1 MTPKIIFDG
10 EGLRASV
17 MGHEEGPGTADKLFV
32 TFDNWNGN
40 REGFLPLK
48 TGRSFVDLGYVHLHL
63 YTARNDWFLAP
74 DLTPALAALSTFCAP
89 FVRRAGMSF
98 SMGGN
103 GALLL
108 SRVLK
113 FDQLLFVS
121 PHIAFA
127 SPLPHEDIRFAS
139 DFVDAPFS
147 QAAQAALLEHPC
159 PGTEAVI
166 FYDPG
171 ISLDRAHA
179 RVVAEHFEAAR
190 LVRLEGGGHPA
201 SSRIEKA
208 NRFGLFIRAATGTE
222 GIDETPVVAA
232 HDALMQI
239 WKKAKL

>member
-1 MTPKIIFDG
+1 MDPKIIFDG

-17 MGHEEGPGTADKLFV
+17 MGLPDGPNAPRQLFV

-40 REGFLPLK
+40 RDGFLPLK
-48 TGRSFVDLGYVHLHL
+48 TGRSFVDQGFVHLHV
-63 YTARNDWFLAP
+63 YTSRNDWFLSP
-74 DLTPALAALSTFCAP
+74 DLTEALEVLSAFAAP
-89 FVRRAGMSF
+89 FERSAGMSF

-108 SRVLK
+108 SRAIG

-127 SPLPHEDIRFAS
+127 SPLPHEDIRFTS
-139 DFVDAPFS
+139 DFADEPFS
-147 QAAQAALLEHPC
+147 QAAQTTILAHPS
-159 PGTEAVI
+159 PRTEAVV

-179 RVVAEHFEAAR
+179 RVVGEHFENAR

-201 SSRIEKA
+201 SHRIEKA
-208 NRFGLFIRAATGTE
+208 NRFGLFIRAATGVD

-232 HDALMQI
+232 HKALMQV
-239 WKKAKL
+239 WKKARL